1 MGRKESNQTNK
12 TAEANVI
19 IIIRYVQP
27 NETKTI
33 NKVKVDLSAKVTHI
47 WVPSIYSTII
57 FSETINPIELKF
69 YR

>member
-12 TAEANVI
+12 TVEANVI

-33 NKVKVDLSAKVTHI
+33 NKVKFDLSAKVTHI
-47 WVPSIYSTII
+47 WAPSIYSTII